1 MRLVRDEKILCP
13 DWLVALYFT
22 LKKKNRKKKKGLQKM
37 TRDDAKRMRQQSAAA
52 PARLSQRERTIGGK
66 QLVE

>member
-22 LKKKNRKKKKGLQKM
+22 LKKKNRKKKKKCS
-37 TRDDAKRMRQQSAAA
+37 K
-52 PARLSQRERTIGGK
+52 K
-66 QLVE
+66 